1 MQLQQTSGDLDQ
13 QVVIFRLAESSY
25 AIEIAA
31 VREIIRPQP
40 ITVVPQAP
48 PFVVGVINL
57 RSSVIPVLDLRR
69 RCGLPHGEQT
79 RESRVVVVQV
89 GDQSVGL
96 QVDAVSEVIT
106 LPPEVVEPSASII
119 RAEKAE
125 QLLRGVARL
134 DERLV
139 MLLDLACVIDTNLQV
154 DLSGVSAAPPVRTA
168 A

>member
-1 MQLQQTSGDLDQ
+1 MDHQHSVIDSDQ
-13 QVVIFRLAESSY
+13 QVVIFRLADSSY

-40 ITVVPQAP
+40 VTVVPQAP

-57 RSSVIPVLDLRR
+57 RSSVVPVLDLRR
-69 RCGLPHGEQT
+69 RCGLIAGEET

-106 LPPEVVEPSASII
+106 LTPEIVEPAATVI
-119 RAEKAE
+119 RGGAQE

-139 MLLDLACVIDTNLQV
+139 MLLDLAVAVDTAVQV
-154 DLSGVSAAPPVRTA
+154 DLSGVAEQAHAA
-168 A
+168 

>member
-1 MQLQQTSGDLDQ
+1 MESQHSSGDLDQ

-40 ITVVPQAP
+40 ITIVPQAP

-57 RSSVIPVLDLRR
+57 RSSVVPVLDLRQ
-69 RCGLPHGEQT
+69 RCGLPAAEQT
-79 RESRVVVVQV
+79 RDSRVVVVQV
-89 GDQSVGL
+89 GEQSVGL

-106 LPPEVVEPSASII
+106 LPPGVVEPAAGLI
-119 RAEKAE
+119 RGAGAE

-139 MLLDLACVIDTNLQV
+139 MLLDLARAIDTSVTV
-154 DLSGVSAAPPVRTA
+154 DASEAAA
-168 A
+168 

>member
-1 MQLQQTSGDLDQ
+1 MDQQQPATESDQ

-40 ITVVPQAP
+40 VTVVPQAP

-57 RSSVIPVLDLRR
+57 RSSVVPVLDLRR
-69 RCGLPHGEQT
+69 RCGLPAGEQT
-79 RESRVVVVQV
+79 RESRVVVVQI

-96 QVDAVSEVIT
+96 QVDAVSEVII
-106 LPPEVVEPSASII
+106 LPPDVIEPAATVI
-119 RAEKAE
+119 RGAGHE

-139 MLLDLACVIDTNLQV
+139 MLLDLAHVVDTSMQIDLGEAN
-154 DLSGVSAAPPVRTA
+154 AARA